1 MLCLR
6 KGKSGSQD
14 KNGTHGCVSHR
25 DEQGFAVLIALIAL
39 SIFSVLGMYMS
50 VNAMTEVRIS
60 DNYESKLQASYAARA
75 GIDHVRNL
83 LASDPIQFNDLLNG
97 PDGVPYSTS
106 TSYMTQA
113 RTQAF
118 RNPLTWQTA
127 RSLDILDPSSAV
139 NGLPDDGIVN
149 TGRYGTTNGTVLV
162 PLTGI
167 ALTSPDPYGSG
178 NIITSRYFV
187 KVTDNTGDV
196 TERTAAGTVP
206 GQQDDPFVDSDGT
219 IIIRSMGIAGTIREA
234 GGGTVRAN
242 SVSVYE
248 MRFRRSRSFAFDSP
262 LTLEGDNIIPESSN
276 MWDGNAFQIDGQTN
290 YGVATIDPNLANGT
304 PVNQVTSG
312 LTTAQ
317 KKSIT
322 GKGGIPS
329 VGDITTSLTGDG
341 LNLLNAGYLW
351 NFTQNEVPTFADGI
365 YPGGQSWSGNSQPYV
380 GYFDPN
386 KDLNDPSQDPK
397 VTLVNG
403 DLSLGGGFNGGGL
416 LVVTGSLSGNGN
428 ITWNGLIFVIGKG
441 EVNFSGMNVSMTGG
455 LYVVNVQ
462 PDANGVP
469 QFGTVKFTMA
479 GSSKFLVSDNT
490 SRMLTAIIP
499 PRQTSY
505 REVTS
510 LKDAT

>member
-1 MLCLR
+1 
-6 KGKSGSQD
+6 
-14 KNGTHGCVSHR
+14 
-25 DEQGFAVLIALIAL
+25 
-39 SIFSVLGMYMS
+39 
-50 VNAMTEVRIS
+50 
-60 DNYESKLQASYAARA
+60 
-75 GIDHVRNL
+75 
-83 LASDPIQFNDLLNG
+83 
-97 PDGVPYSTS
+97 
-106 TSYMTQA
+106 
-113 RTQAF
+113 
-118 RNPLTWQTA
+118 
-127 RSLDILDPSSAV
+127 
-139 NGLPDDGIVN
+139 
-149 TGRYGTTNGTVLV
+149 
-162 PLTGI
+162 
-167 ALTSPDPYGSG
+167 
-178 NIITSRYFV
+178 
-187 KVTDNTGDV
+187 
-196 TERTAAGTVP
+196 
-206 GQQDDPFVDSDGT
+206 
-219 IIIRSMGIAGTIREA
+219 
-234 GGGTVRAN
+234 
-242 SVSVYE
+242 
-248 MRFRRSRSFAFDSP
+248 
-262 LTLEGDNIIPESSN
+262 

-416 LVVTGSLSGNGN
+416 LVVTGALSGNGN